1 MNQIALYQSLK
12 QFMPVYVISFITLE
26 FIYNLYN
33 NKRFLAREVSINVL
47 SGLLVIITQAV
58 LQYVLLARLNP
69 YLYTQRLID
78 LPPGWYQFALCFFL
92 YTFLQYCSHYLS
104 HKVRFFW
111 CLHEVHHSALHMNTS
126 TGVRNSIFD
135 VISTDALYLLI
146 PLLGVEPPVF
156 LITYSLLKI
165 WGTFIHINEDLVS
178 KIPLV
183 NWIMID
189 PSAHHVHHAR
199 NPEYI
204 DKNYGEFVNVYD
216 KLFGTFVTE
225 EAKPVYGSIGHDPKG
240 FWDVQLYAF
249 RQLFAEM
256 RAAKTLRE
264 KLLLALMPPEWSTN
278 RKAKFLR

>member
-12 QFMPVYVISFITLE
+12 QFMPVYVISFIGLE

-33 NKRFLAREVSINVL
+33 NKRFLVHEVRINVL
-47 SGLLVIITQAV
+47 SGLLVILTQSA
-58 LQYVLLARLNP
+58 LQYLFLARVNP
-69 YLYTQRLID
+69 YLYRHRFID
-78 LPPGWYQFALCFFL
+78 LPSGWYQFALCFFL

-104 HKVRFFW
+104 HKIRFFW
-111 CLHEVHHSALHMNTS
+111 CLHEVHHSAEQMNTS

-135 VISTDALYLLI
+135 VISTDSLYLII
-146 PLLGVEPPVF
+146 PLFGVEPVVF
-156 LITYSLLKI
+156 LITYSVLKI

-178 KIPLV
+178 KMPLV

-204 DKNYGEFVNVYD
+204 DKNYGEFLNVYD
-216 KLFGTFVTE
+216 KVFGTFVPE
-225 EAKPVYGSIGHDPKG
+225 KAKPVYGAIGHEPKG

-249 RQLFAEM
+249 KKLFAEM
-256 RAAKTLRE
+256 RSAKTLKE
-264 KLLLALMPPEWSTN
+264 KILLAIMPPEWSVN